1 MGSVRR
7 GGLFKHLIA
16 QRSGGL
22 APFLFAGVVEVVMD
36 GPDADRA
43 GVDVDD
49 LLKVIL
55 GLAIVRLLLEIL
67 GTVLDLTFALIEA
80 LPTLI
85 VVAIVVLIALRLTDR
100 I

>member
-1 MGSVRR
+1 
-7 GGLFKHLIA
+7 
-16 QRSGGL
+16 
-22 APFLFAGVVEVVMD
+22 MD
-36 GPDADRA
+36 RTDADRA
-43 GVDVDD
+43 DVDVDD

-55 GLAIVRLLLEIL
+55 GLAIVWLLLEVL
-67 GTVLDLTFALIEA
+67 GAVLDLTFALLDA

>member
-1 MGSVRR
+1 
-7 GGLFKHLIA
+7 
-16 QRSGGL
+16 
-22 APFLFAGVVEVVMD
+22 MD
-36 GPDADRA
+36 RPDADRA
-43 GVDVDD
+43 DLDVDD

-55 GLAIVRLLLEIL
+55 GLAIVWLLLEIL

>member
-1 MGSVRR
+1 
-7 GGLFKHLIA
+7 
-16 QRSGGL
+16 
-22 APFLFAGVVEVVMD
+22 MD
-36 GPDADRA
+36 QTDADRA
-43 GVDVDD
+43 DVDVDD

-55 GLAIVRLLLEIL
+55 GLAIVWLLLEVL
-67 GTVLDLTFALIEA
+67 GAVLDLTFALLDA